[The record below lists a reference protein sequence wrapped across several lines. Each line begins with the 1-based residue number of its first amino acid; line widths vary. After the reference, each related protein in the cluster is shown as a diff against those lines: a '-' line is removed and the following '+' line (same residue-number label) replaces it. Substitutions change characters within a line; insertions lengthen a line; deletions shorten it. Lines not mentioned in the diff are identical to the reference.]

1 MDDKGFEVPHLTL
14 RQLNEFSDGGFI
26 LFIFDENGN
35 PNVHSKFDTNKD
47 AMALQMFVSYWAQA
61 LDEISVKSTLS
72 SLTNDDSDI
81 GDIDDPFGIADEDDE
96 EDLI

>member
-1 MDDKGFEVPHLTL
+1 
-14 RQLNEFSDGGFI
+14 
-26 LFIFDENGN
+26 
-35 PNVHSKFDTNKD
+35 
-47 AMALQMFVSYWAQA
+47 
-61 LDEISVKSTLS
+61 DEISVKSTLS